1 MNILLTG
8 SKGQL
13 GNEISSIIKSGK
25 AEIGAVSNE
34 YKAYKLFQTDVSE
47 LDICSLN
54 DVRSFCKENKIDLII
69 NCAAFTNVDAC
80 ETERESAFKVNVIG
94 PRYLAIV
101 AQECNAKLVHVS
113 TDYVFSGDATK
124 PYLESDVCGPKSV
137 YGSTK
142 YLGEQYVRNFCEKYF
157 IVRTSW
163 LYGYIGKNFVKTMVR
178 LATEK
183 NEIKVVNDQRG
194 NPTNAND
201 LAYHILKICLT
212 NEYGIYHCTGE
223 GECTWFDFATEI
235 IKLYGLDCKILP
247 CSSSEFPS
255 PVKRPAYSSLDNM
268 MLRCTVGNEM
278 RDWKVALKE
287 YVKNLKERKLI

>member
-1 MNILLTG
+1 MMLEAFA
-8 SKGQL
+8 K
-13 GNEISSIIKSGK
+13 
-25 AEIGAVSNE
+25 
-34 YKAYKLFQTDVSE
+34 
-47 LDICSLN
+47 
-54 DVRSFCKENKIDLII
+54 KINLII

-178 LATEK
+178 LATK
-183 NEIKVVNDQRG
+183 NDEIKVVNDQRG

-212 NEYGIYHCTGE
+212 NE
-223 GECTWFDFATEI
+223 
-235 IKLYGLDCKILP
+235 
-247 CSSSEFPS
+247 
-255 PVKRPAYSSLDNM
+255 
-268 MLRCTVGNEM
+268 
-278 RDWKVALKE
+278 
-287 YVKNLKERKLI
+287 

>member
-54 DVRSFCKENKIDLII
+54 SVRSFCKENKIDLII

-94 PRYLAIV
+94 PRNLAIV

-212 NEYGIYHCTGE
+212 NE
-223 GECTWFDFATEI
+223 
-235 IKLYGLDCKILP
+235 
-247 CSSSEFPS
+247 
-255 PVKRPAYSSLDNM
+255 
-268 MLRCTVGNEM
+268 
-278 RDWKVALKE
+278 
-287 YVKNLKERKLI
+287 